1 MKLAVIGRKVNV
13 LFFLALGLN
22 VVFAENE
29 TECKEKLNNLIKNGF
44 TLFYITEGFADSLL
58 NEVDSLQKKHN
69 VTIIFIPGGKHLS
82 LGNKMLGIYA
92 ERATGSTSC
101 LNG

>member
-1 MKLAVIGRKVNV
+1 MRLTVIGKKVNV

-22 VVFAENE
+22 VVFAESE
-29 TECKEKLNNLIKNGF
+29 TECKEKLNGLIKNGF
-44 TLFYITEGFADSLL
+44 TLFYITEDFADSLL
-58 NEVDSLQKKHN
+58 NEVDTLEKKYN
-69 VTIIFIPGGKHLS
+69 ITIIFIPGGKNLN
-82 LGNKMLGIYA
+82 LGDKMLSVYA